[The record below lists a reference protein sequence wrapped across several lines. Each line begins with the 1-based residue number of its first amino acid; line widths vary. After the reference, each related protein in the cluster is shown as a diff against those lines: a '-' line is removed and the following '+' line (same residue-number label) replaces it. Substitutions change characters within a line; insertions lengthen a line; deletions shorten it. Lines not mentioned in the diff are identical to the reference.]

1 MRQFKLT
8 KSERLLKRG
17 EFLAVSKKPDRR
29 IKTDHFLLLIK
40 PNQLSQ
46 TRLGITASKKVGSAV
61 KRNRVKRRV
70 REFFRTNKHL
80 LPSGLDLLIIVC
92 RGAADIDAD
101 SFEREQKE
109 LFRQAST
116 L

>member
-1 MRQFKLT
+1 MGQFRFT

-17 EFLAVSKKPDRR
+17 EFLAVSKHPSRR

-40 PNQLSQ
+40 PNQLPQ

-61 KRNRVKRRV
+61 KRNRAKRRV

-80 LPSGLDLLIIVC
+80 VPPGLDLLFIVN
-92 RGAADIDAD
+92 RGAADIDAG

-109 LFRQAST
+109 LFKQLSI
-116 L
+116 